1 MYEKLIAYCPHVY
14 IYINIYIVSTGTIY
28 NDVNDP
34 SLTEIL
40 VAHTNGIACYNR
52 DQPGLIFVPSVR
64 KSNVF
69 LSI

>member
-1 MYEKLIAYCPHVY
+1 MYI
-14 IYINIYIVSTGTIY
+14 IVSTGTIY

-52 DQPGLIFVPSVR
+52 DQPGLILFPQLE
-64 KSNVF
+64 NLVF
-69 LSI
+69 SFPFKTV